1 MDKSKQYLLGMYEK
15 SLPADLSWQDKLEQC
30 RNAGFDWLEI
40 SIDETEEKLKRLD
53 WNKQERRKLKELTIL
68 NDVPLLTM
76 CLSGHRR
83 YPLGAS
89 DPQMQQKSLQI
100 LEKAIDLAV
109 DLGIRIIQLA
119 GYDVYYQTSTETTR
133 RNFVQNL
140 NTAVQMAARKGVVL
154 GFETMET
161 PFMDTVE
168 KAMEYVRL
176 INSPYLGVYPDLG
189 NLTNASLLY
198 QTEVKA
204 DLEKGKGHIWAVHLK
219 ETRPG
224 IYREVPF
231 GTGHTEYVQ
240 NLWQLKRLG
249 IRMFTGEFWYTPQF
263 PDYPQVCREAC
274 SFLRSRLDTVFYD

>member
-1 MDKSKQYLLGMYEK
+1 
-15 SLPADLSWQDKLEQC
+15 
-30 RNAGFDWLEI
+30 
-40 SIDETEEKLKRLD
+40 
-53 WNKQERRKLKELTIL
+53 
-68 NDVPLLTM
+68 
-76 CLSGHRR
+76 
-83 YPLGAS
+83 
-89 DPQMQQKSLQI
+89 
-100 LEKAIDLAV
+100 
-109 DLGIRIIQLA
+109 
-119 GYDVYYQTSTETTR
+119 
-133 RNFVQNL
+133 
-140 NTAVQMAARKGVVL
+140 MAARKGVVL